1 MSEFELYFKAGL
13 WHVLDI
19 RAYDH
24 ILFLIALT
32 LPYAFKE
39 WRKVL
44 LLVTLFTIGH
54 TMSLILAVFGI
65 INIWGSLVETII
77 PITIMVTA
85 IYIIIT
91 RRKRFARNDGD
102 NINFI
107 AIVTLFFGV
116 VHGLGFYNFFK
127 MQVESGENKMVPVL
141 EFALGVETAQII
153 VVLIVLILSSIAEGI
168 FRVTRRDWVL
178 IISSFIIGV
187 VLPMILQSE
196 IW

>member
-1 MSEFELYFKAGL
+1 MSDFELYFKSGL

-19 RAYDH
+19 NAYDH

-65 INIWGSLVETII
+65 INIRANVIETII

-85 IYIIIT
+85 IYNIIT
-91 RRKRFARNDGD
+91 RRKRFARLDNE

-127 MQVESGENKMVPVL
+127 MQVESGEEKLLPVL
-141 EFALGVETAQII
+141 EFALGVEVAQIL

-168 FRVTRRDWVL
+168 FRVSRRDWVL

-187 VLPMILQSE
+187 VLPMIINSE

>member
-1 MSEFELYFKAGL
+1 MSDFELYFKSGL

-19 RAYDH
+19 KAYDH

-54 TMSLILAVFGI
+54 TMSLILAVYGI
-65 INIWGSLVETII
+65 VNINPALVELII
-77 PITIMVTA
+77 PITILITA
-85 IYIIIT
+85 LYNIIT
-91 RRKRFARNDGD
+91 GRKKTGRSGDD

-107 AIVTLFFGV
+107 AILTLFIGI
-116 VHGLGFYNFFK
+116 VHGLGFFNFFK
-127 MQVESGENKMVPVL
+127 MQIADNSEKLLPLL
-141 EFALGVETAQII
+141 EFSLGIEAAQVV
-153 VVLIVLILSSIAEGI
+153 VVLAVLIISSIVEGAFRVTKRDWVLILSS
-168 FRVTRRDWVL
+168 
-178 IISSFIIGV
+178 FIIGIIV
-187 VLPMILQSE
+187 PMIADSE

>member
-1 MSEFELYFKAGL
+1 MSEFELYFKSGL
-13 WHVLDI
+13 WHVLDVN
-19 RAYDH
+19 AYDH

-32 LPYAFKE
+32 LPYAFRE

-54 TMSLILAVFGI
+54 TMSLIMAVFGI
-65 INIWGSLVETII
+65 INIRAGIVETII

-85 IYIIIT
+85 LYNIVT
-91 RRKRFARNDGD
+91 QRKKIARINSD

-107 AIVTLFFGV
+107 AIITLFFGV

-127 MQVESGENKMVPVL
+127 MQVESGEDKLIPVL

-153 VVLIVLILSSIAEGI
+153 VVLIVLILSSITEGI
-168 FRVTRRDWVL
+168 FRVSRRDWVL
-178 IISSFIIGV
+178 IVSSFIIGV
-187 VLPMILQSE
+187 VLPMIINSE

>member
-1 MSEFELYFKAGL
+1 MSDFELYFKSGL

-19 RAYDH
+19 NAYDH

-65 INIWGSLVETII
+65 ISIQSGIIETII

-85 IYIIIT
+85 IYNIIT
-91 RRKRFARNDGD
+91 RRKRFARLDNE

-107 AIVTLFFGV
+107 AIITLFFGV

-127 MQVESGENKMVPVL
+127 MQVESGEEKLLPVL
-141 EFALGVETAQII
+141 EFALGVEVAQII
-153 VVLIVLILSSIAEGI
+153 VVLIMLLLSSVAEGI
-168 FRVTRRDWVL
+168 FRVSRRDWVL

-187 VLPMILQSE
+187 VLPMILNSE

>member
-1 MSEFELYFKAGL
+1 M
-13 WHVLDI
+13 LDI
-19 RAYDH
+19 NAYDH

-65 INIWGSLVETII
+65 VNIKSNVIETII
-77 PITIMVTA
+77 PITILVTA
-85 IYIIIT
+85 VYNIIT
-91 RRKRFARNDGD
+91 RRKRFAKLDNE

-107 AIVTLFFGV
+107 SVVTLFIGV

-127 MQVESGENKMVPVL
+127 MQVESGEEKLVPVL
-141 EFALGVETAQII
+141 EFALGIEAAQII
-153 VVLIVLILSSIAEGI
+153 VVLIVLIVSGIVESIL
-168 FRVTRRDWVL
+168 RVTRRDWVL
-178 IISSFIIGV
+178 VVSSFIIGV
-187 VLPMILQSE
+187 ITQMLINSE

>member
-1 MSEFELYFKAGL
+1 MSDFELYFKSGL

-19 RAYDH
+19 NAYDH

-65 INIWGSLVETII
+65 VNIKSDIVETII
-77 PITIMVTA
+77 PITILVTA
-85 IYIIIT
+85 VYNIIT
-91 RRKRFARNDGD
+91 RRKRFAKLDNE

-107 AIVTLFFGV
+107 SIITLFIGV

-127 MQVESGENKMVPVL
+127 MQVESGEEKLVPVL

-153 VVLIVLILSSIAEGI
+153 VVLIVLIISGIVESIL
-168 FRVTRRDWVL
+168 RVTRRDWVIL
-178 IISSFIIGV
+178 VSSFIIGV
-187 VLPMILQSE
+187 ITQMLMTSE

>member
-1 MSEFELYFKAGL
+1 MSDFELYFKSGL

-19 RAYDH
+19 NAYDH

-65 INIWGSLVETII
+65 VNIKSNVIETII
-77 PITIMVTA
+77 PITILVTA
-85 IYIIIT
+85 VYNIIT
-91 RRKRFARNDGD
+91 RRKRFAKLDNE

-107 AIVTLFFGV
+107 SVVTLFIGV

-127 MQVESGENKMVPVL
+127 MQVESGEEKLVPVL
-141 EFALGVETAQII
+141 EFALGIEAAQII
-153 VVLIVLILSSIAEGI
+153 VVLIVLIVSGIVESIL
-168 FRVTRRDWVL
+168 RVTRRDWVL
-178 IISSFIIGV
+178 VVSSFIIGV
-187 VLPMILQSE
+187 ITQMLINSE

>member
-1 MSEFELYFKAGL
+1 M
-13 WHVLDI
+13 LDI
-19 RAYDH
+19 NAYDH

-32 LPYAFKE
+32 LPFAFKE

-65 INIWGSLVETII
+65 INIRAGIIETII

-85 IYIIIT
+85 VYNIIT
-91 RRKRFARNDGD
+91 RRKRFARLDSE

-107 AIVTLFFGV
+107 AIITLFFGV

-127 MQVESGENKMVPVL
+127 MQVEGGEEKLLPVL
-141 EFALGVETAQII
+141 EFALGVEVAQII
-153 VVLIVLILSSIAEGI
+153 VVLIVLILSSIAEGLL
-168 FRVTRRDWVL
+168 RVSRRDWVL
-178 IISSFIIGV
+178 IISAFIIGV
-187 VLPMILQSE
+187 VLPIILNSE

>member
-1 MSEFELYFKAGL
+1 MSQFELYFKSGL

-19 RAYDH
+19 NAYDH

-65 INIWGSLVETII
+65 VNIKSNVIETII
-77 PITIMVTA
+77 PITILVTA
-85 IYIIIT
+85 VYNIIT
-91 RRKRFARNDGD
+91 RRKRFAKLDNE

-107 AIVTLFFGV
+107 SVVTLFIGV

-127 MQVESGENKMVPVL
+127 MQVESGEEKLVPVL
-141 EFALGVETAQII
+141 EFALGIEAAQII
-153 VVLIVLILSSIAEGI
+153 VVLIVLIVSGIVESIL
-168 FRVTRRDWVL
+168 RVTRRDWVL
-178 IISSFIIGV
+178 VVSSFIIGV
-187 VLPMILQSE
+187 ITQMLINSE

>member
-1 MSEFELYFKAGL
+1 MSDFELYFKSGL

-19 RAYDH
+19 NAYDH

-54 TMSLILAVFGI
+54 AMSLILAVFGI
-65 INIWGSLVETII
+65 INIKAGLVEIII

-85 IYIIIT
+85 FYNIIT
-91 RRKRFARNDGD
+91 RRKKFARLDNE

-107 AIVTLFFGV
+107 AIITLFFGL

-127 MQVESGENKMVPVL
+127 MQVESGEEKLVPVL
-141 EFALGVETAQII
+141 EFALGVEVAQII
-153 VVLIVLILSSIAEGI
+153 VVLVVLILSSVAEGI
-168 FRVTRRDWVL
+168 FRVSKRDWVL
-178 IISSFIIGV
+178 MLSSFIIGV
-187 VLPMILQSE
+187 VLPIILQSE